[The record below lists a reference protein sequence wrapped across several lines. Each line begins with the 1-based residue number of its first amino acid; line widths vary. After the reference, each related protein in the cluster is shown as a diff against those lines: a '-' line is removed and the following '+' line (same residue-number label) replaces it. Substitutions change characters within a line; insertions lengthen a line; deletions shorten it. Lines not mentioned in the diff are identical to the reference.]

1 MAKYDF
7 NNSTF
12 SKLWDSVEGPRLL
25 SAILTNPEMI
35 RAYPTFWKQHFGID
49 PNITPTNA
57 DGTATFVSR
66 VRELNDAYLMDM
78 RAPLGDSIPEDKKGV
93 SFYTGVIPDFIA
105 RGTVEQAMERE
116 YKEQLFVENFG
127 NDAQI
132 VAQFVDD
139 VQTKINAADM
149 TLSNMAA
156 QLMSKGFIN
165 YQAGLG
171 IKGGI
176 LKAEIPAENFVKAGE
191 KAWSDP
197 EAQILTQMAQIEE
210 EARERFGEIAM
221 QWNIPYKMFH
231 NVILK
236 NKQVAELVQS
246 YRTLNE
252 KPIVSGMGITEEMF
266 REAIVAFEG
275 ISPIVIVQEKQRD
288 VVGMVSG
295 WSENVAVLRPV
306 GLAGLIRHTT
316 ILDQKMYEKYGATT
330 IARAFAKTGN
340 GLFTVMNTTL
350 NNGNMK
356 EWHTDL
362 MMSAVPSL
370 DEFPY
375 HVIVDTSSANA

>member
-1 MAKYDF
+1 MAKFDF
-7 NNSTF
+7 SNSTY
-12 SKLWDSVEGPRLL
+12 SKLWDSVEGTPLL
-25 SAILTNPEMI
+25 SFILNNPDMI
-35 RAYPTFWKQHFGID
+35 RANPAFWRQHFGID

-66 VRELNDAYLMDM
+66 LRELNDAYLMDM

-93 SFYTGVIPDFIA
+93 SYYTGVIPDFIA

-139 VQTKINAADM
+139 IQTKIDSADM
-149 TLSNMAA
+149 TLSNMGA
-156 QLMSKGFIN
+156 QLMSKGYIN

-176 LKAEIPAENFVKAGE
+176 LKAEIPAENFLNAGE

-197 EAQILTQMAQIEE
+197 EAQILTYMAQIE
-210 EARERFGEIAM
+210 ADVRDKQGDIAL

-236 NKQVAELVQS
+236 NNQVIELIQQF
-246 YRTLNE
+246 RTLNE
-252 KPIVSGMGITEEMF
+252 KPIVSGMGVTEAMF

-275 ISPIVIVQEKQRD
+275 ISPIVIIQEKQRD

-295 WSENVAVLRPV
+295 WEENVAVLRPV

-316 ILDQKMYEKYGATT
+316 ILDQKMYQKYGATT

-340 GLFTVMNTTL
+340 GLYTVMNTTL

-370 DEFPY
+370 DEFLY
-375 HVIVDTSSANA
+375 HYIVDTSSANA

>member
-1 MAKYDF
+1 MAKFDF
-7 NNSTF
+7 SNSTY

-25 SAILTNPEMI
+25 SIILSNPEMI
-35 RAYPTFWKQHFGID
+35 RANVTFWKQHFGID
-49 PNITPTNA
+49 PNMTPANA

-66 VRELNDAYLMDM
+66 VREVQDAYLMDM

-93 SFYTGVIPDFIA
+93 AFYTGVIPDFIA

-116 YKEQLFVENFG
+116 YKEQLFIENFG
-127 NDAQI
+127 NDARI
-132 VAQFVDD
+132 VVQFVDD
-139 VQTKINAADM
+139 VQSKIDAADM
-149 TLSNMAA
+149 TLSNMGA

-197 EAQILTQMAQIEE
+197 DAQILTYMAQIE
-210 EARERFGEIAM
+210 ADVRDKKGEIAL

-236 NKQVAELVQS
+236 NKQVIELIQS

-252 KPIVSGMGITEEMF
+252 KPIVSGMGVTEAMF

-275 ISPIVIVQEKQRD
+275 ISPIVIIQEKQRD
-288 VVGMVSG
+288 VAGMVSG
-295 WSENVAVLRPV
+295 WEENVAVLRPV
-306 GLAGLIRHTT
+306 GFAGLIRHTS
-316 ILDQKMYEKYGATT
+316 ILDQKMYEKYGAST

-340 GLFTVMNTTL
+340 GLFTIMNTTL
-350 NNGNMK
+350 DNGNMK

-375 HVIVDTSSANA
+375 HYIVDTATAN

>member
-1 MAKYDF
+1 MAKFDF
-7 NNSTF
+7 SNSTY
-12 SKLWDSVEGPRLL
+12 SKLWDSVEGTPLL
-25 SAILTNPEMI
+25 SFILNNPDMI
-35 RAYPTFWKQHFGID
+35 RANPAFWRQHFGID

-66 VRELNDAYLMDM
+66 LRELNDAYLMDM

-93 SFYTGVIPDFIA
+93 SYYTGVIPDFIA
-105 RGTVEQAMERE
+105 RSTVEQAMERE

-139 VQTKINAADM
+139 IQTKIDSADM
-149 TLSNMAA
+149 TLSNMGA
-156 QLMSKGFIN
+156 QLMSKGYIN

-176 LKAEIPAENFVKAGE
+176 LKAEIPAENFLNAGE
-191 KAWSDP
+191 KVWSDP
-197 EAQILTQMAQIEE
+197 DALILTYMAQIE
-210 EARERFGEIAM
+210 ADVRDKQGDIAL

-236 NKQVAELVQS
+236 NKQVIELIQS

-252 KPIVSGMGITEEMF
+252 KPIVSGMGVTEAMF

-275 ISPIVIVQEKQRD
+275 ISPIVIIQEKQRD

-295 WSENVAVLRPV
+295 WEENVAVLRPV

-316 ILDQKMYEKYGATT
+316 ILDQKMYQKYGATT

-340 GLFTVMNTTL
+340 GLYTVMNTTL

-370 DEFPY
+370 DEFLY
-375 HVIVDTSSANA
+375 HYIVDTATANA

>member
-1 MAKYDF
+1 MAKFDF
-7 NNSTF
+7 SNSTY
-12 SKLWDSVEGPRLL
+12 SKLWDSVEGTPLL
-25 SAILTNPEMI
+25 SFILNNPDMI
-35 RAYPTFWKQHFGID
+35 RANPAFWRQHFGID

-66 VRELNDAYLMDM
+66 LRELNDAYLMDM

-93 SFYTGVIPDFIA
+93 SYYTGVIPDFIA

-139 VQTKINAADM
+139 IQTKIDSADM
-149 TLSNMAA
+149 TLSNMGA
-156 QLMSKGFIN
+156 QLMSKGYIN
-165 YQAGLG
+165 YQVGLG

-176 LKAEIPAENFVKAGE
+176 LKAEIPAENFLNAGE
-191 KAWSDP
+191 KVWSDP
-197 EAQILTQMAQIEE
+197 DALILTYMAQIE
-210 EARERFGEIAM
+210 ADVRDKQGDIAL

-236 NKQVAELVQS
+236 NKQVIELIQQF
-246 YRTLNE
+246 RTLNE
-252 KPIVSGMGITEEMF
+252 KPIVSGMGVTEAMF

-275 ISPIVIVQEKQRD
+275 ISPIVIIQEKQRD

-295 WSENVAVLRPV
+295 WEENVAVLRPV

-316 ILDQKMYEKYGATT
+316 ILDQKMYQKYGATT

-340 GLFTVMNTTL
+340 GLYTVMNTTL

-370 DEFPY
+370 DEFLY
-375 HVIVDTSSANA
+375 HYIVDTATANA

>member
-1 MAKYDF
+1 MAKFDF
-7 NNSTF
+7 SNSTY
-12 SKLWDSVEGPRLL
+12 SKLWDSVEGTPLL
-25 SAILTNPEMI
+25 SFILNNPDMI
-35 RAYPTFWKQHFGID
+35 RANPAFWRQHFGID

-66 VRELNDAYLMDM
+66 LRELNDAYLMDM

-93 SFYTGVIPDFIA
+93 SYYTGVIPDFIA

-139 VQTKINAADM
+139 IQTKIDSADM
-149 TLSNMAA
+149 TLSNMGA
-156 QLMSKGFIN
+156 QLMSKGYIN

-191 KAWSDP
+191 KAWADP
-197 EAQILTQMAQIEE
+197 EAQILTYMAQIE
-210 EARERFGEIAM
+210 ADVRDKQGDIAL

-236 NKQVAELVQS
+236 NKQVIELIQQF
-246 YRTLNE
+246 RTLNE
-252 KPIVSGMGITEEMF
+252 KPIVSGMGVTEAMF

-275 ISPIVIVQEKQRD
+275 ISPIVIIQEKQRD

-295 WSENVAVLRPV
+295 WEENVAVLRPV

-316 ILDQKMYEKYGATT
+316 ILDQKMYQKYGATT

-340 GLFTVMNTTL
+340 GLYTVMNTTL

-370 DEFPY
+370 DEFLY
-375 HVIVDTSSANA
+375 HYIVDTSSANA